1 MQQLVSERDSH
12 DTRPLLIL
20 AADEGRRSRIGEIR
34 RCWCPPGIRPVVPKQ
49 QVREYVYAY
58 AAVAPELGRMTC
70 LVLPYA
76 NTKMMNLFV
85 QQVSQDFHDYFVV
98 MQVDR
103 AAWHQSKAL
112 QVPENIRLL
121 PQPAHSPEL
130 MPVEHI
136 WEYVRENY
144 FYNKI
149 LKSLDAVIDKV
160 CEGLVALSSAP
171 EKLRSMTYFPYL
183 RISS

>member
-1 MQQLVSERDSH
+1 VQQLLLERDCN

-20 AADEGRRSRIGEIR
+20 AADEGRFGRIGEVR
-34 RCWCPPGIRPVVPKQ
+34 RCWCPAGIRPVVPKQ
-49 QVREYVYAY
+49 KVREYVYAY

-76 NTKMMNLFV
+76 NTKMMNLFL
-85 QQVSQDFHDYFVV
+85 QQVSQDFHDYFIV

-103 AAWHQSKAL
+103 ATWHRSKDL
-112 QVPENIRLL
+112 KIPENIRLL

-136 WEYVRENY
+136 WEYLRENY

-171 EKLRSMTYFPYL
+171 EKLRLMTYFPHL
-183 RISS
+183 RISF